1 MAAIV
6 KSWMRAW
13 CGTCDARRIFELNKG
28 WTLRCS
34 DCGHERHLAKNGLLA
49 AAS

>member
-6 KSWMRAW
+6 KSWMRAY
-13 CGTCDARRIFELNKG
+13 CRPCKTRRIFELDKA
-28 WTLRCS
+28 WTLVCCE
-34 DCGHERHLAKNGLLA
+34 CGTERHLADNGLLA